1 MEDVRAI
8 HILLMI
14 IIMDEKQ
21 MIINWIMNYSLDLV
35 VVFVKQK
42 KTTTK
47 TNVDDSV
54 CVSARA
60 VSIFEAYR
68 S

>member
-1 MEDVRAI
+1 
-8 HILLMI
+8 
-14 IIMDEKQ
+14 
-21 MIINWIMNYSLDLV
+21 MNYSLDLV